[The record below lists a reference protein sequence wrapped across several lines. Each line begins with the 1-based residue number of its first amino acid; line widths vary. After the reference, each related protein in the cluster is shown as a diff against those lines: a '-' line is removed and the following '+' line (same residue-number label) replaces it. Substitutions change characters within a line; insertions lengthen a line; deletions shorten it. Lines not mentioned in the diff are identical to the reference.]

1 MRLPVLESN
10 ERINRDL
17 AALVRGEV
25 RGSHVDRTMYA
36 VDGSLYEVE
45 PLLVVAPRDEDDVVA
60 VVEYAH
66 AHGLPLL
73 ARGAG
78 TSLAG
83 QSVNTAIVLDFSRF
97 MNEILEIDLDARC
110 ARVQPGVVLDQFN
123 RALAPN
129 GLKFGPDVS
138 TSTHATIGG
147 MIGNSSAGAYSLV
160 HGMTDEHVEAMRV
173 VRADGSR
180 ATFGIGTPSSLVVAL
195 AAIVEPLAEEIDRK
209 FPKVMRN
216 TGGYRLDDV
225 LAQVRQ
231 STPGTNDKVNLAQF
245 LAGSEGTLALMSEAT
260 VRIVEK
266 PKRVRLAVHGFR
278 SVGDACTHVERLVAS
293 GAAAVELMDGTI
305 ISGAASQPV
314 YERDVSLLPRIHG
327 ELPGAVLLVEYHD
340 EACESVAEGADRLV
354 YDQAVDQRRLWNVR
368 KVGLGIISAAPG
380 PKHAIQGLEDC
391 AVPLERLVE
400 FQTRFVELMRAHSTD
415 GVFYAHASVG
425 LLHVRPR
432 FDLRQPLEQTSFRE
446 LMDEV
451 LEMVIELGGSIS
463 GEHGDGRIRANLMRA
478 AYGPKICSAFDEVK
492 ALFDPAGL
500 LNPENITAARDPFD
514 LLRREGTSVAMETF
528 FEWPDG
534 GPLAAAEACNA
545 NGLCRR
551 AEGGAMCPSYRVLR
565 DERHVT
571 RGRAAAL
578 KAIFRGEVALDDE
591 TALESLEL
599 CLSCKACKHECPSN
613 IDVAKLKAEY
623 TAQRYRANGSVPAA
637 ARRLARTGALADLAA
652 RFHPLPTLALSV
664 PGVASIVKRL
674 MGVAPSRTLPVP
686 VKRLARGTFGE
697 GPKVLLFPDCFTR
710 SFEPHIAEAAVA
722 VLRALGYQVVIPSGQ
737 HCCGRTAISAGVLE
751 EARTQI
757 EATAASLASHDVTAI
772 IVLEPSCL
780 SAIKEE
786 WQELK
791 TSVDRRTMAALAEK
805 SCSIEAFVAAHP
817 KPIEGPPLASRV
829 VVHAHC
835 HAKLGGRVIVESLE
849 RIGYKNVELLDSGCC
864 GMAGSFGYMKA
875 TEGLSRAIAVDSL
888 GEAMAARGEAVVV
901 AAGTSCRHQLHDC
914 FGVTA
919 VHPAQLVAST
929 IGSSS

>member
-1 MRLPVLESN
+1 MRLPVLETN

-17 AALVRGEV
+17 TARVRGEV
-25 RGSHVDRTMYA
+25 RGSHVDRAMYA

-45 PLLVVAPRDEDDVVA
+45 PLLVVAPRDVDDVVS
-60 VVEYAH
+60 VVEYANT
-66 AHGLPLL
+66 HGLPLL

-83 QSVNTAIVLDFSRF
+83 QSVNTAIVLDYSRF
-97 MNEILEIDLDARC
+97 MNEVLEIDPDARR

-123 RALAPN
+123 RALAPH

-138 TSTHATIGG
+138 TSTHATLGG

-160 HGMTDEHVEAMRV
+160 HGMTDAHVEAMRV

-180 ATFGIGTPSSLVVAL
+180 AELGLGTPPSLVAAL
-195 AAIVEPLAEEIDRK
+195 AAIVRPLEQEIDAK

-225 LAQVRQ
+225 LAQLRQ
-231 STPGTNDKVNLAQF
+231 STPETNDAVNLAQF

-260 VRIVEK
+260 VRIVER
-266 PKRVRLAVHGFR
+266 PTRVRLAVFGFH
-278 SVGDACTHVERLVAS
+278 SVGEACAHVERLVAS

-314 YERDVSLLPRIHG
+314 YERDVALLPRMDG
-327 ELPGAVLLVEYHD
+327 ELPGTVLLVEYHD
-340 EACESVAEGADRLV
+340 DQCDGVAEGANRCV
-354 YDQAVDQRRLWNVR
+354 YDDAADQRRLWNVR
-368 KVGLGIISAAPG
+368 KVGLGIISASPG

-400 FQTRFVELMRAHSTD
+400 FQTRFVELMKAHSTD

-432 FDLRQPLEQTSFRE
+432 FDLRQPLERSSFHR

-451 LEMVIELGGSIS
+451 LAMVIELGGSIS

-478 AYGPKICSAFDEVK
+478 AYGTKICAAFDEVK

-500 LNPENITAARDPFD
+500 LNPENITAERDPFES
-514 LLRREGTSVAMETF
+514 LRREGTSVKMETY

-551 AEGGAMCPSYRVLR
+551 AEDGAMCPSYRVLC

-578 KAIFRGEVALDDE
+578 KAVFRGEVGWEDESAHETLD
-591 TALESLEL
+591 L

-623 TAQRYRANGSVPAA
+623 TAQRYRAKGSVPAS
-637 ARRLARTGALADLAA
+637 ARRLARTGSLADLAA
-652 RFHPLPTLALSV
+652 RLHPLPTLALAV
-664 PGVASIVKRL
+664 PGVASIAKRFL
-674 MGVAPSRTLPVP
+674 GVAPSRSLPVP
-686 VKRLARGTFGE
+686 GKSLARGTFGA
-697 GPKVLLFPDCFTR
+697 GAKVLLFPDCFTR
-710 SFEPHIAEAAVA
+710 SFDPHIAEAAVT
-722 VLRALGYQVVIPSGQ
+722 VLTALGYETVIPEGA
-737 HCCGRTAISAGVLE
+737 HCCGRTAISAGVLD

-757 EATAASLASHDVTAI
+757 EATAASLASHDVAAI

-805 SCSIEAFVAAHP
+805 SCSLETFIAQHPRAIDVPTIETP
-817 KPIEGPPLASRV
+817 V

-835 HAKLGGRVIVESLE
+835 HAKLDGPVTVEAL
-849 RIGYKNVELLDSGCC
+849 RRLGYQNVELVDSGCC
-864 GMAGSFGYMKA
+864 GMAGSFGYMRA
-875 TEGLSRAIAVDSL
+875 TDGLSRAIAEDSL
-888 GEAMAARGEAVVV
+888 GKAMGSRGEAVVV
-901 AAGTSCRHQLHDC
+901 AAGTSCRHQLSDC
-914 FGVTA
+914 FDVAA
-919 VHPAQLVAST
+919 VHPAQLAGST
-929 IGSSS
+929 IGSSP